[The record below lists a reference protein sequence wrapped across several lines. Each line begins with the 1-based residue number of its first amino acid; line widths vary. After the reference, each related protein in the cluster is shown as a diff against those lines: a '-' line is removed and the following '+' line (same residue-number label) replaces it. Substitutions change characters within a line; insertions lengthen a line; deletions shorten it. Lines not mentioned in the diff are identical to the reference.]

1 MSKIKTEIEWN
12 INIQS
17 QTNVPT
23 SVTKDDLLKAIFS
36 INREKNQQRINEFN
50 QKMRDDH
57 PDEVSIWQTN
67 KKKNYKVS

>member
-1 MSKIKTEIEWN
+1 MKPEIEWN

-17 QTNVPT
+17 QTNLPT
-23 SVTKDDLLKAIFS
+23 SVNKDDLLKAIFS

-57 PDEVSIWQTN
+57 PDEVTKWQTD
-67 KKKNYKVS
+67 KKEELQRKFS